1 MGKQA
6 FTVIGRCV
14 SPAGKE
20 TGFVLNNVPG
30 ETASAAAHAAVA
42 DMKRR
47 VLGYFD
53 TPEAA
58 HVAYLETKRSVHTF
72 GGRHV

>member
-1 MGKQA
+1 MGK

-14 SPAGKE
+14 NPAGKE

-47 VLGYFD
+47 GATNVQPHKSRRTDVG
-53 TPEAA
+53 A
-58 HVAYLETKRSVHTF
+58 
-72 GGRHV
+72 